1 MAAPSKIRLAL
12 AAPDAS
18 IRIELMAETMLRH
31 EAADGACTFG
41 QLCAAGFSEAEIEA
55 YRDPAREFIS
65 GRARVTRTAIPGRQ
79 EGAALV
85 KAARAV
91 RRRRAMAGAVAAEN
105 RP

>member
-1 MAAPSKIRLAL
+1 MAAPSKIRLAR

-31 EAADGACTFG
+31 EAADGACTFAH
-41 QLCAAGFSEAEIEA
+41 LCAAGFSEAEIEA
-55 YRDPAREFIS
+55 YRDPAREHIS
-65 GRARVTRTAIPGRQ
+65 GRARAPRSAIPGRQ

-85 KAARAV
+85 KQARAL
-91 RRRRAMAGAVAAEN
+91 RRRAATAEMGTEG